1 MQFPAAGYL
10 HFGDWSP
17 WELRRSH
24 ALRGIGRRTRD
35 QSTTRGARAQR
46 PSARSREGIKRQ
58 GADFLSRSPV
68 LLSPLARLSVPSCC
82 FLIGCRQTG
91 GPFYTA
97 DKHTVFYISQ
107 ARPPERFAPGAWLSL
122 GHTPERKP
130 SITFLKVTLLFW
142 NFSHMISFGIMKL
155 HKTNRI
161 YSYKDWECACHGK
174 ENCRSARGWNWSGSR
189 QRKYQGIGAGRT
201 EIWAHVPLL

>member
-1 MQFPAAGYL
+1 MYGALSGENRPAG
-10 HFGDWSP
+10 
-17 WELRRSH
+17 
-24 ALRGIGRRTRD
+24 
-35 QSTTRGARAQR
+35 
-46 PSARSREGIKRQ
+46 
-58 GADFLSRSPV
+58 
-68 LLSPLARLSVPSCC
+68 
-82 FLIGCRQTG
+82 TG

-97 DKHTVFYISQ
+97 DKHTVFYTSQ
-107 ARPPERFAPGAWLSL
+107 TRPPARFAPGAWLSL

-174 ENCRSARGWNWSGSR
+174 ENCRFARGWNWSGSR

-201 EIWAHVPLL
+201 EIWAHVPLLCYNRRCRRSGGLRRCPASAGL